1 MVTLIIEG
9 FCKFEVNPFG
19 PIQLYDK
26 APVPPDVDE
35 KRFKVFKNFLSLLE
49 SEGYSVFW
57 KIVKCQNYGIPQ
69 TRSRLVLLA
78 SKLGEIKLIPETHG
92 SSKYKTVRNSISGL
106 PRIKAG
112 QMHKKDRLHVSS
124 HLAEQNLERIQASKP
139 GGSWKDWNEDLRAS
153 CHRIKSG
160 KTYRSVYGRM
170 EWNKPAPT
178 ITTQFYGF
186 GNGRFGHPT
195 QDRAISIREGALLQ
209 TFPKGYKFVAP
220 KEDVKIKELGRHIG
234 NAVPPRLGQ
243 IIARSI
249 KLHLENL
256 NV

>member
-1 MVTLIIEG
+1 
-9 FCKFEVNPFG
+9 
-19 PIQLYDK
+19 
-26 APVPPDVDE
+26 
-35 KRFKVFKNFLSLLE
+35 
-49 SEGYSVFW
+49 
-57 KIVKCQNYGIPQ
+57 
-69 TRSRLVLLA
+69 
-78 SKLGEIKLIPETHG
+78 
-92 SSKYKTVRNSISGL
+92 
-106 PRIKAG
+106 
-112 QMHKKDRLHVSS
+112 MHKKDSLHVSS
-124 HLAEQNLERIQASKP
+124 HLSEQNLERIQASKP
-139 GGSWKDWNEDLRAS
+139 GGSWKDWDEDLRAS

-160 KTYRSVYGRM
+160 KTYGSVYGRM

-249 KLHLENL
+249 KMHLEDS